1 MSYQETAK
9 SVFEL
14 EAKALQQLGQK
25 INSHFDG
32 AVQAILNCSGRLV
45 VCGMGKSGLIG
56 KKIAATLASVGRPS
70 FFLHPSEAIHGDL
83 GMLMEN
89 DCFLSLSNSGE
100 TDELLQILPHIQAL
114 ELPHICIVGRPKSTL
129 ARYADFV
136 LDVGVSVEAARLQAV
151 PLASSLTAL
160 AMGDALAAAYIEA
173 SNFQQAD
180 FLRYHPGGNLG
191 KRLLTKVQ
199 EAMQSEKLPLVGPN
213 TNMQELLLTISAG
226 QLGLAIV
233 QEAGKVL
240 GIITDG
246 DLRRQLSQTA
256 NDAFFALQAKA
267 LMTPTPKTISPQAS
281 LLDAEEQMQQLRIN
295 ALLVLEEERLLGII
309 AKQHLK

>member
-32 AVQAILNCSGRLV
+32 AVQAILNCTGRLV

-100 TDELLQILPHIQAL
+100 TDELLQILPHIQEL
-114 ELPHICIVGRPKSTL
+114 QLPHICIVGRPNSTL
-129 ARYADFV
+129 ARYANFV

-199 EAMQSEKLPLVGPN
+199 EAMQSENLPLVDPE
-213 TNMQELLLTISAG
+213 TSMQELLLTISAG

-233 QEAGKVL
+233 QESQKVL

-246 DLRRQLSQTA
+246 DLRRQLSQNA
-256 NDAFFALQAKA
+256 NDAFFALKA
-267 LMTPTPKTISPQAS
+267 NSLMTPAPKSISPQAS
-281 LLDAEEQMQQLRIN
+281 LLEAEEQMQQFRIN
-295 ALLVLEEERLLGII
+295 ALLVLDDKRLLGII